1 MAIVANVGITRWPMC
16 HTKSIKRY
24 IMNKVIEFVG
34 FACIVIGGVVGLAI
48 FFDVLVQGV

>member
-1 MAIVANVGITRWPMC
+1 
-16 HTKSIKRY
+16 
-24 IMNKVIEFVG
+24 MNKVIEFVG